1 MSIEPLPSFGIPPA
15 RHQAWQLGLS
25 YQQHDL
31 VALQHLH
38 TGLQRALAPIENS
51 AAALPHATYLS
62 EHTGERQRV
71 LLLDNHRLARGAQH
85 QFVGCIGQ
93 RVVTAHPRSLASQD
107 AYTMRLLTRH
117 PHIFSY
123 SQLEQ
128 HNGYD
133 VHLLVGAWQTELPPE
148 YDALYQLFQA
158 SSEHLH
164 LYHGL
169 LTLNCGEG
177 NALSILHSEQ
187 PQPCCCIPS

>member
-1 MSIEPLPSFGIPPA
+1 MSIEPLPSFGAPPTSD
-15 RHQAWQLGLS
+15 QAWQLGLS

-31 VALQHLH
+31 AALQHLH
-38 TGLQRALAPIENS
+38 SGLQRALAPIENS
-51 AAALPHATYLS
+51 AAALPHTTYLA
-62 EHTGERQRV
+62 EPTGERQRV
-71 LLLDNHRLARGAQH
+71 LLLDNHRLARGTH
-85 QFVGCIGQ
+85 YQFVGCVGQ
-93 RVVTAHPRSLASQD
+93 RTAEAHSRSLASQD

-117 PHIFSY
+117 PYIFSY

-133 VHLLVGAWQTELPPE
+133 VHLLVGAWQTELPPD

-158 SSEHLH
+158 NSAHLH

-177 NALSILHSEQ
+177 NTLSPLHAEQ
-187 PQPCCCIPS
+187 PQPCCCISS